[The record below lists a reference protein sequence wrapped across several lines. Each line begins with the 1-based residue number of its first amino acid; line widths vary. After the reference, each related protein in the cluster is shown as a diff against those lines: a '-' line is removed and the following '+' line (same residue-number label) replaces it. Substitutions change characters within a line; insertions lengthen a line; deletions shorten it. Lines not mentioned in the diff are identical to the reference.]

1 MRKVAGGQSQ
11 RCSGDLYGFSDIP
24 DVYMF
29 QNYCGCLYLTSPAQQ
44 DTVANIVHL
53 WRCGRSL
60 AREPPANAQQAI
72 MLLHANQPNPP
83 DVHELKEKL
92 CPSQCRK
99 LNDWRCRPVK

>member
-1 MRKVAGGQSQ
+1 M
-11 RCSGDLYGFSDIP
+11 
-24 DVYMF
+24 
-29 QNYCGCLYLTSPAQQ
+29 
-44 DTVANIVHL
+44 ANIVHL